1 MLIRLHSYHVGERY
15 IFTPVWNIS
24 WCSSLN
30 ERGNIN
36 FEVSEFC
43 HFLSITNNADVI
55 WHIWNMLTQ
64 FLPQL
69 LALKR
74 MWIPSMDGSN
84 QKWTLPRLQRIN
96 LPFQFPLVVDWRWQ
110 EDVKADIKQSSG
122 VNRPKSRRA
131 VGGWVGTLVGRP
143 RLHSESL
150 HSSEILCSTVDT
162 QAATLRKS
170 NVDEIRVR
178 HSQIRQSYKN
188 NHSLFSLHL

>member
-1 MLIRLHSYHVGERY
+1 
-15 IFTPVWNIS
+15 
-24 WCSSLN
+24 
-30 ERGNIN
+30 
-36 FEVSEFC
+36 
-43 HFLSITNNADVI
+43 
-55 WHIWNMLTQ
+55 MLTQ

-150 HSSEILCSTVDT
+150 HSSEILWPCSSVDT
-162 QAATLRKS
+162 QAATLRKC
-170 NVDEIRVR
+170 NVDEIGVR

-188 NHSLFSLHL
+188 DHSLFIELLNQYFYLIISLQNGLNCIYFCDCKAAGWVSVA